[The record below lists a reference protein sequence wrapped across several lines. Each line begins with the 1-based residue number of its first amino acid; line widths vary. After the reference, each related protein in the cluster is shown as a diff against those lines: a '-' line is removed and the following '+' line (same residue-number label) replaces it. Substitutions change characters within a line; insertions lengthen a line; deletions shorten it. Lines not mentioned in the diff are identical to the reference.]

1 MIVKNCGL
9 KIIRIH
15 NHHIQKPLETYYIH
29 TSVEE
34 EVYSALM
41 DARAENEF
49 YSTAGLPDDYEGG
62 VEDMT
67 YIQDDNVRSFAQ
79 KLTTWKS
86 CCWPVG

>member
-1 MIVKNCGL
+1 
-9 KIIRIH
+9 
-15 NHHIQKPLETYYIH
+15 
-29 TSVEE
+29 
-34 EVYSALM
+34 M

-49 YSTAGLPDDYEGG
+49 YTAGLPDDYEGG

-79 KLTTWKS
+79 KHTTWKS